1 MVAAADRGARR
12 SARVRGGA
20 HRAPRSRPPVET
32 ADGLDSRRWLALAVV
47 LVAGFM
53 DLLDAT
59 IVNVAVPSI
68 QSDLGAEYAQ
78 LEWIV
83 ASYVLA
89 FAAVLITGG
98 RLGDIYGRKRLFIVG
113 MGGFTLAS
121 AWCGL
126 ATGPDMLIAARFLQ
140 GATAGLMV
148 PQILAIIHVTFPAE
162 ERGKVFGMFGGV
174 VGSASVAGPIIGG
187 LLVEWD
193 VAGLGWRPIFLV
205 NIPVG
210 IAAMFAAS
218 AVIKESRS
226 PTAPKLDLVGM
237 TLAVTAILLLV
248 YPLTEGR
255 RLDWPLWCFLMMA
268 GAAAVLMMFVKY
280 EQWRVRTIGSPL
292 VELSL
297 FRARSFTSGM
307 SVWLLFM
314 TALGGFFL
322 VWTLY
327 MQVGL
332 GWTPLHAGL
341 TAVSFALGAA
351 PAAGISVELLTPRFG
366 RRVLMAGALLNAVG
380 FASYVWVSW
389 HYGLSITSWQMA
401 GPLVVAGI
409 GFGLVVA
416 PMIDLILTDVPVQDA
431 GSASGLLNTTQ
442 QVGMAL
448 GVALVGV
455 LFFTHLDNGSG
466 HGVDQVTPELRSDLA
481 AVGVPPGQQDIL
493 VSGFRACVRDRS
505 AGSDPTEVPASCEAG
520 EEQSSSAE
528 AAALQKI
535 LSSAGERANAYNFE
549 RAFGLTMLYAVGAL
563 LLVFL
568 GMFGLPRSARPRD
581 LDAELSD
588 EDAAADADLAEI
600 EAMVQQAPRGDL
612 VSQSAH

>member
-1 MVAAADRGARR
+1 MADVTTTPRGTRRAARP
-12 SARVRGGA
+12 RGGA
-20 HRAPRSRPPVET
+20 HRAPRRTPTVDPET
-32 ADGLDSRRWLALAVV
+32 GLDSRRWLALVVV

-59 IVNVAVPSI
+59 IVNVAVPSV

-83 ASYVLA
+83 AGYVLA

-98 RLGDIYGRKRLFIVG
+98 RLGDIYGRKRLFIIG

-121 AWCGL
+121 ALCGL
-126 ATGPDMLIAARFLQ
+126 ATDPQMLIAARFLQ

-148 PQILAIIHVTFPAE
+148 PQILAIIQVSFSAE

-205 NIPVG
+205 NVPVG
-210 IAAMFAAS
+210 IAAMIAAGL
-218 AVIKESRS
+218 VIRESTS
-226 PTAPKLDLVGM
+226 PTAPRLDLVGM
-237 TLAVTAILLLV
+237 ALAVSAILLLV

-255 RLDWPLWCFLMMA
+255 RLDWPLWCFLLM
-268 GAAAVLMMFVKY
+268 AAAVAVMVVFVKY
-280 EQWRVRTIGSPL
+280 EQLRTRTTGSPL

-297 FRARSFTSGM
+297 FRARSFSSGM
-307 SVWLLFM
+307 SVWLVFM
-314 TALGGFFL
+314 TALGAFFL

-341 TAVSFALGAA
+341 TAASFALGAA

-366 RRVLMAGALLNAVG
+366 RRVLMAGALLNALG
-380 FASYVWVSW
+380 FAAYVGVAW
-389 HYGLSITSWQMA
+389 HYGLAITSWQMV
-401 GPLVVAGI
+401 GPLAVAGV

-416 PMIDLILTDVPVQDA
+416 PMIDLILTDVPIPDA

-455 LFFTHLDNGSG
+455 LFFAYLDSGSG
-466 HGVDQVTPELRSDLA
+466 YGVDQVTPELRQELTA
-481 AVGVPPGQQDIL
+481 LGVPPTQQDVLI
-493 VSGFRACVRDRS
+493 SGFEACVQDRS
-505 AGSDPTEVPASCEAG
+505 AASDPTDVPASCRNGDFQPVSSQTAELQSVLTTAG
-520 EEQSSSAE
+520 EH
-528 AAALQKI
+528 
-535 LSSAGERANAYNFE
+535 ANAHNFV
-549 RAFGLTMLYAVGAL
+549 RAFCFTMLYAVAAL

-568 GMFGLPRSARPRD
+568 GMFGLPRRASARDPNP
-581 LDAELSD
+581 ELT
-588 EDAAADADLAEI
+588 AAVAPGMPEMP
-600 EAMVQQAPRGDL
+600 EPVFSAPRVGAL
-612 VSQSAH
+612 

>member
-1 MVAAADRGARR
+1 MVATAHRHSRRAARDRGGR
-12 SARVRGGA
+12 
-20 HRAPRSRPPVET
+20 HRAPKRPPVVET
-32 ADGLDSRRWLALAVV
+32 EQGLDSRRWLALIVV

-59 IVNVAVPSI
+59 IVNVAVPRM
-68 QSDLGAEYAQ
+68 QADLRAEYAQ
-78 LEWIV
+78 IEWIV

-98 RLGDIYGRKRLFIVG
+98 RLGDIFGRKKIFILGV
-113 MGGFTLAS
+113 GGFTLAS

-126 ATGPDMLIAARFLQ
+126 ATGPDMLIAARFCQ
-140 GATAGLMV
+140 GASAGLMV
-148 PQILAIIHVTFPAE
+148 PQILAIIHVTFPPE

-210 IAAMFAAS
+210 IAAMIAAS
-218 AVIKESRS
+218 AYIKESRS
-226 PTAPKLDLVGM
+226 PTAPRLDLVGM
-237 TLAVTAILLLV
+237 VLAVAAILLLV

-255 RLDWPLWCFLMMA
+255 RLGWPLWCYLLMA
-268 GAAAVLMMFVKY
+268 GAAVALVVFVKY
-280 EQWRVRTIGSPL
+280 ERWRVRTIGSPL

-351 PAAGISVELLTPRFG
+351 PAAGISVQLLTPKFG

-380 FASYVWVSW
+380 FASYVWVAW
-389 HYGLSITSWQMA
+389 HYGLSVSSWQMA
-401 GPLVVAGI
+401 GPLVVAGF

-416 PMIDLILTDVPVQDA
+416 PMIDLILADVPVQDA
-431 GSASGLLNTTQ
+431 GSASGVLNTTQ

-455 LFFTHLDNGSG
+455 LFFTHLDNGSDY
-466 HGVDQVTPELRSDLA
+466 GVDKVMPELRQELT
-481 AVGVPPGQQDIL
+481 AVGVPPGQQDFVI
-493 VSGFRACVRDRS
+493 SGFRACVQDRS
-505 AGSDPTEVPASCEAG
+505 AGSDPTEVPASCEGGQA
-520 EEQSSSAE
+520 QPSSPE
-528 AAALQKI
+528 LQKV
-535 LSSAGERANAYNFE
+535 LSKAGERANAYNFA
-549 RAFGLTMLYAVGAL
+549 RAFSITMLYAVGAL
-563 LLVFL
+563 LLVFI
-568 GMFGLPRSARPRD
+568 GMFGLPRTAPTR
-581 LDAELSD
+581 DAEL
-588 EDAAADADLAEI
+588 EFRGEG
-600 EAMVQQAPRGDL
+600 EAGEPREAVQQAPRREL
-612 VSQSAH
+612 VSHSTQ